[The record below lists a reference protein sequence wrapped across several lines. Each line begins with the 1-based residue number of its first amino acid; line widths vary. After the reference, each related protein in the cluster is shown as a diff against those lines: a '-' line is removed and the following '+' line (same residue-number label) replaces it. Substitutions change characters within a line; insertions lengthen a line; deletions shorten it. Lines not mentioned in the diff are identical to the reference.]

1 MPKNTVFLE
10 RSQTRTAQSSGKQA
24 NNDAPVRV
32 IKNHNIL
39 YTELTLFSVLLF
51 FLLYLFQV
59 FGGDEDQVKAA
70 RLITE
75 KPVVAM
81 SGRGGC
87 GKTFVV
93 SKVLSKALEVK
104 KRRVME
110 ELEADL
116 EGADMTP
123 DADNDV
129 SSSPDLIAQSTKD
142 SDCRSDAVEYKVKL
156 DFKCDPTTSDTDP
169 VPLVNEESSSEMK
182 VKAHKLKTM
191 LKEIEDEVLLTAP
204 TGKAASIL
212 GKRTKLPS
220 YTLHSVI
227 YSFQHWKE
235 KGKDDWKF
243 SKVRLLVCDECSLIP
258 VRVFSKLVGVLKAS
272 AQLQQVIL
280 LGDVL
285 QLPSI
290 EPGNFLAD
298 IYQALTKH
306 GVSIT
311 LNTNHRADSELIVE
325 NAIEISNRQKPL
337 FDPTRGFYTVEYQ
350 PKQNDVDEEA
360 NKITQVVKDVLK
372 GKEKSF
378 VLPNPDSSQFIAF
391 RRNDCNIINELCA
404 LHYSDHPIK
413 DERGKPNFQI
423 GDKVCVRRNTECLD
437 EYEDVVVKLVNGEIF
452 FIKGIVEWRDNRN
465 RKVSK
470 FSLDNGEKIMKID
483 FKYLRAAKLSHAW
496 ARTIHTFQV
505 TIQ

>member
-1 MPKNTVFLE
+1 M
-10 RSQTRTAQSSGKQA
+10 
-24 NNDAPVRV
+24 RV
-32 IKNHNIL
+32 IVNHNI
-39 YTELTLFSVLLF
+39 YCTEFIFSVLI
-51 FLLYLFQV
+51 LLYLFKV

-70 RLITE
+70 KLITE

-93 SKVLSKALEVK
+93 TKVLSKALEVK
-104 KRRVME
+104 KKRVME
-110 ELEADL
+110 EHEAGLD
-116 EGADMTP
+116 GADITP
-123 DADNDV
+123 NAGSDIA
-129 SSSPDLIAQSTKD
+129 SSPDLNVQSTED
-142 SDCRSDAVEYKVKL
+142 SDCRSDPDGYKVKL
-156 DFKCDPTTSDTDP
+156 DLKCDPGTSDTDP
-169 VPLVNEESSSEMK
+169 VPLVNEESSSESK
-182 VKAHKLKTM
+182 VKGRKLEAKLKA
-191 LKEIEDEVLLTAP
+191 IDDEVLLTAP

-220 YTLHSVI
+220 HTLHSVI
-227 YSFQHWKE
+227 YSFQHWNE
-235 KGKDDWKF
+235 NGQDDWKF
-243 SKVRLLVCDECSLIP
+243 SKVHLLVCDECSLIP
-258 VRVFSKLVGVLKAS
+258 VRVFAKLVSILKAS

-298 IYQALTKH
+298 IYQALMKH

-325 NAIEISNRQKPL
+325 NAVKISNQQMPL
-337 FDPTRGFYTVEYQ
+337 FDQARGFCSVEYQ
-350 PKQNDVDEEA
+350 PKRNDADDEA

-372 GKEKSF
+372 RKEKSF
-378 VLPNPDSSQFIAF
+378 VLPDPDASQFIAF

-404 LHYSDHPIK
+404 LHYNDHPIK
-413 DERGKPNFQI
+413 DERGKPKFQI
-423 GDKVCVRRNTECLD
+423 GDKVCVRRNVECLD

-452 FIKGIVEWRDNRN
+452 FIKGIVEGIDNRN
-465 RKVSK
+465 RKVAK

-505 TIQ
+505 QCNKSSL

>member
-1 MPKNTVFLE
+1 M
-10 RSQTRTAQSSGKQA
+10 
-24 NNDAPVRV
+24 RV

-39 YTELTLFSVLLF
+39 YCTEYFFVL
-51 FLLYLFQV
+51 FLLYLSQV
-59 FGGDEDQVKAA
+59 FGGDDDQAKAA

-75 KPVVAM
+75 KPVVVM

-93 SKVLSKALEVK
+93 SKVLSKAVEVK
-104 KRRVME
+104 KRMVME
-110 ELEADL
+110 EYEADL
-116 EGADMTP
+116 EGADITP
-123 DADNDV
+123 DAGNDV
-129 SSSPDLIAQSTKD
+129 TSSPDLDRNAQSTKD
-142 SDCRSDAVEYKVKL
+142 SDCRSDTDGYKVK
-156 DFKCDPTTSDTDP
+156 CDPDTSDTDP
-169 VPLVNEESSSEMK
+169 VPMVNEDSSSEMK
-182 VKAHKLKTM
+182 VEAGELKTK
-191 LKEIEDEVLLTAP
+191 LEEIEEEVLLTAP

-212 GKRTKLPS
+212 GKRTKLPAH
-220 YTLHSVI
+220 TLHSVI

-243 SKVRLLVCDECSLIP
+243 SKVRLLVCDECSLVS
-258 VRVFSKLVGVLKAS
+258 VRVFAKLISILRAG

-306 GVSIT
+306 GVAVT

-325 NAIEISNRQKPL
+325 NAIKISKQQKPL
-337 FDPTRGFYTVEYQ
+337 FDQARGFCSVEYE
-350 PKQNDVDEEA
+350 PKRNDADDEA
-360 NKITQVVKDVLK
+360 NKITRVVKNVIK
-372 GKEKSF
+372 GQEKSF
-378 VLPNPDSSQFIAF
+378 VLPNPDVSQFIAF

-404 LHYSDHPIK
+404 LNYNNHPIK
-413 DERGKPNFQI
+413 DERGKPSFKI
-423 GDKVCVRRNTECLD
+423 GDKVCVRHNAECLD
-437 EYEDVVVKLVNGEIF
+437 EYEDEVVKLVNGEIF
-452 FIKGIVEWRDNRN
+452 FIKDIVEWIDNRN

-483 FKYLRAAKLSHAW
+483 FKSLRTAKLSHAW

>member
-1 MPKNTVFLE
+1 
-10 RSQTRTAQSSGKQA
+10 
-24 NNDAPVRV
+24 
-32 IKNHNIL
+32 
-39 YTELTLFSVLLF
+39 
-51 FLLYLFQV
+51 
-59 FGGDEDQVKAA
+59 
-70 RLITE
+70 
-75 KPVVAM
+75 M

-93 SKVLSKALEVK
+93 SKVLSKSLEVK

-110 ELEADL
+110 EYEVNLD
-116 EGADMTP
+116 
-123 DADNDV
+123 DADIAADAGV
-129 SSSPDLIAQSTKD
+129 ASSLDLNAQSTED
-142 SDCRSDAVEYKVKL
+142 SDCRSDTDGYKVKL
-156 DFKCDPTTSDTDP
+156 DLKCDPGTRDSDP
-169 VPLVNEESSSEMK
+169 VPLVSEESSCESRVE
-182 VKAHKLKTM
+182 ALKLKTK
-191 LKEIEDEVLLTAP
+191 LEEIEGEVLLTAP

-227 YSFQHWKE
+227 YSFQHWNE
-235 KGKDDWKF
+235 NDGQDDWKF

-258 VRVFSKLVGVLKAS
+258 VRVFAKLVSVLKES

-298 IYQALTKH
+298 IFQALMKH
-306 GVSIT
+306 GVAIA

-325 NAIEISNRQKPL
+325 NAIKISNQQMPL
-337 FDPTRGFYTVEYQ
+337 FHQARGFWSVEYQ
-350 PKQNDVDEEA
+350 PKRNYADDEA
-360 NKITQVVKDVLK
+360 NKITRVVKDVLQ
-372 GKEKSF
+372 GKEEAF
-378 VLPNPDSSQFIAF
+378 VLPEPDKSQFIAF

-404 LHYSDHPIK
+404 LHYNNHPVK

-423 GDKVCVRRNTECLD
+423 GDKVCVRRNVECVD
-437 EYEDVVVKLVNGEIF
+437 EYENVVVKLVNGEIF
-452 FIKGIVEWRDNRN
+452 FIKEIVEWIDNRN

-483 FKYLRAAKLSHAW
+483 FRYLRAAKLSHAW

-505 TIQ
+505 TMQ

>member
-1 MPKNTVFLE
+1 M
-10 RSQTRTAQSSGKQA
+10 
-24 NNDAPVRV
+24 
-32 IKNHNIL
+32 
-39 YTELTLFSVLLF
+39 
-51 FLLYLFQV
+51 
-59 FGGDEDQVKAA
+59 
-70 RLITE
+70 
-75 KPVVAM
+75 VVM

-104 KRRVME
+104 KRKIME
-110 ELEADL
+110 EHEADL
-116 EGADMTP
+116 KGAGITP
-123 DADNDV
+123 GTGNDV
-129 SSSPDLIAQSTKD
+129 TFSLDLNQNAQSTKKSD
-142 SDCRSDAVEYKVKL
+142 SDCRSDTDGCKVKL
-156 DFKCDPTTSDTDP
+156 DFKCDPDSSDTDP

-182 VKAHKLKTM
+182 VKAHKLETK

-227 YSFQHWKE
+227 YSFQRWKE
-235 KGKDDWKF
+235 KGEDALWKF
-243 SKVRLLVCDECSLIP
+243 SKVHLLVCDECSLIS
-258 VRVFSKLVGVLKAS
+258 VRVFAKLISILKES

-280 LGDVL
+280 LGDAL

-325 NAIEISNRQKPL
+325 NAIRISNRQKPL
-337 FDPTRGFYTVEYQ
+337 FDQARGFCSVEYQ
-350 PKQNDVDEEA
+350 PKQADANDEA
-360 NKITQVVKDVLK
+360 NKITRVVKDVLE

-378 VLPNPDSSQFIAF
+378 VLPDPDASQFIAF

-404 LHYSDHPIK
+404 LHYNNHPIK
-413 DERGKPNFQI
+413 NVGGKPNFQK
-423 GDKVCVRRNTECLD
+423 GDKICVRRNAECLD
-437 EYEDVVVKLVNGEIF
+437 ENEDVVVKLVNGEIF
-452 FIKGIVEWRDNRN
+452 FIKDIVEGIDNRN

-470 FSLDNGEKIMKID
+470 FILDNGEKIMKID
-483 FKYLRAAKLSHAW
+483 FKSLRAAKLSHAW

>member
-1 MPKNTVFLE
+1 MV
-10 RSQTRTAQSSGKQA
+10 
-24 NNDAPVRV
+24 
-32 IKNHNIL
+32 
-39 YTELTLFSVLLF
+39 VL
-51 FLLYLFQV
+51 
-59 FGGDEDQVKAA
+59 
-70 RLITE
+70 
-75 KPVVAM
+75 

-104 KRRVME
+104 QRRIME
-110 ELEADL
+110 EHEACVD
-116 EGADMTP
+116 GADIITP
-123 DADNDV
+123 DAGNDIA
-129 SSSPDLIAQSTKD
+129 SSPDLDAQSTQD
-142 SDCRSDAVEYKVKL
+142 SDYSDTDGYKVKL
-156 DFKCDPTTSDTDP
+156 DLKCVPSTSDTDP
-169 VPLVNEESSSEMK
+169 VLLVNDESSSESK
-182 VKAHKLKTM
+182 TNDEFKTKLK
-191 LKEIEDEVLLTAP
+191 KIEDEVLLTAP
-204 TGKAASIL
+204 TGKAASLL

-227 YSFQHWKE
+227 YSFQHWKD

-258 VRVFSKLVGVLKAS
+258 VRVFSKLISILNAS

-325 NAIEISNRQKPL
+325 NAIRISNQRMPL
-337 FDPTRGFYTVEYQ
+337 FDQARGFCSVEYE
-350 PKQNDVDEEA
+350 PKRNDADDEA
-360 NKITQVVKDVLK
+360 NKITRVVREILQ
-372 GKEKSF
+372 GKERSF
-378 VLPNPDSSQFIAF
+378 VLPDPTASQFIAF
-391 RRNDCNIINELCA
+391 RRKDCHIINELCA
-404 LHYSDHPIK
+404 VHYNKHSIK

-423 GDKVCVRRNTECLD
+423 GDKVCVRCNAECLD
-437 EYEDVVVKLVNGEIF
+437 EHEDEVVKLVNGEIF
-452 FIKGIVEWRDNRN
+452 FIKDIVEWIDNRN

-470 FSLDNGEKIMKID
+470 FSLDNGKRIMKID
-483 FKYLRAAKLSHAW
+483 LKHLRDAKLGHAW

-505 TIQ
+505 TVQKILHIKS

>member
-1 MPKNTVFLE
+1 M
-10 RSQTRTAQSSGKQA
+10 
-24 NNDAPVRV
+24 
-32 IKNHNIL
+32 
-39 YTELTLFSVLLF
+39 
-51 FLLYLFQV
+51 LYLFQV
-59 FGGDEDQVKAA
+59 FGGDGDQAKAA

-75 KPVVAM
+75 KPVVVM

-104 KRRVME
+104 KRRVLE
-110 ELEADL
+110 EHGADL
-116 EGADMTP
+116 EGSDITP
-123 DADNDV
+123 DAGNDV
-129 SSSPDLIAQSTKD
+129 TSSPELDQNAQSTKD
-142 SDCRSDAVEYKVKL
+142 SDCRSDTDGYRVK
-156 DFKCDPTTSDTDP
+156 FDPDTSDTDP
-169 VPLVNEESSSEMK
+169 VPLVNEESSSEVEME
-182 VKAHKLKTM
+182 AGELKTK
-191 LKEIEDEVLLTAP
+191 LEEIEDEVLLTAP

-212 GKRTKLPS
+212 GKQTKQPA

-243 SKVRLLVCDECSLIP
+243 SKVRLLVCDECSLVS
-258 VRVFSKLVGVLKAS
+258 VRVFAKLISILNAF

-306 GVSIT
+306 GVAIT
-311 LNTNHRADSELIVE
+311 LKTNHRADSELIVQ
-325 NAIEISNRQKPL
+325 NAIKISIQQKPL
-337 FDPTRGFYTVEYQ
+337 FDQARGFCSVEYD
-350 PKQNDVDEEA
+350 PKRNDASDEA

-372 GKEKSF
+372 GQGKSF
-378 VLPNPDSSQFIAF
+378 VLPNPDASQFIAF

-404 LHYSDHPIK
+404 LHYNEHSIK

-423 GDKVCVRRNTECLD
+423 GDKVCVRRNAECLD
-437 EYEDVVVKLVNGEIF
+437 ENEDVPVVVKLVNGEIF
-452 FIKGIVEWRDNRN
+452 FIKDIVEGIDNRN

-483 FKYLRAAKLSHAW
+483 YKSLRAAKLSHAW

>member
-1 MPKNTVFLE
+1 MV
-10 RSQTRTAQSSGKQA
+10 
-24 NNDAPVRV
+24 
-32 IKNHNIL
+32 
-39 YTELTLFSVLLF
+39 VL
-51 FLLYLFQV
+51 
-59 FGGDEDQVKAA
+59 
-70 RLITE
+70 
-75 KPVVAM
+75 

-104 KRRVME
+104 QRRIME
-110 ELEADL
+110 EHEACVD
-116 EGADMTP
+116 GADIITP
-123 DADNDV
+123 DAGNDIA
-129 SSSPDLIAQSTKD
+129 SSPDLDAQSTQD
-142 SDCRSDAVEYKVKL
+142 SDYSDTDGYKVKL
-156 DFKCDPTTSDTDP
+156 DLKCVPSTSDTDP
-169 VPLVNEESSSEMK
+169 VLLVNDESSSESK
-182 VKAHKLKTM
+182 TNDEFKTKLK
-191 LKEIEDEVLLTAP
+191 KIEDEVLLTAP
-204 TGKAASIL
+204 TGKAASLL

-227 YSFQHWKE
+227 YSFQHWKD
-235 KGKDDWKF
+235 KGKDNWKF

-258 VRVFSKLVGVLKAS
+258 VRVFSKLISILNAS

-325 NAIEISNRQKPL
+325 NAIRISNQRMPL
-337 FDPTRGFYTVEYQ
+337 FDQARGFCSVKYQ
-350 PKQNDVDEEA
+350 SKQNDVDDEA
-360 NKITQVVKDVLK
+360 NKITRVVRDVLE
-372 GKEKSF
+372 GKERSF
-378 VLPNPDSSQFIAF
+378 VLPDPTASQFIAF
-391 RRNDCNIINELCA
+391 RRKDCHIINELCA
-404 LHYSDHPIK
+404 VHYNKHSIK

-423 GDKVCVRRNTECLD
+423 GDKVCVRCNAECLD
-437 EYEDVVVKLVNGEIF
+437 EHEDEVVKLVNGEIF
-452 FIKGIVEWRDNRN
+452 FIKDIVEWIDNRN

-470 FSLDNGEKIMKID
+470 FSLDNGKRIMKID
-483 FKYLRAAKLSHAW
+483 LKHLRDAKLGHAW

-505 TIQ
+505 TVQKILHIKS

>member
-1 MPKNTVFLE
+1 MV
-10 RSQTRTAQSSGKQA
+10 
-24 NNDAPVRV
+24 
-32 IKNHNIL
+32 
-39 YTELTLFSVLLF
+39 VL
-51 FLLYLFQV
+51 
-59 FGGDEDQVKAA
+59 
-70 RLITE
+70 
-75 KPVVAM
+75 

-104 KRRVME
+104 QRRIME
-110 ELEADL
+110 EHEACVD
-116 EGADMTP
+116 GADIITP
-123 DADNDV
+123 DAGNDIA
-129 SSSPDLIAQSTKD
+129 SSPDLDAQSTQD
-142 SDCRSDAVEYKVKL
+142 SDYRSDTDGYKVKL
-156 DFKCDPTTSDTDP
+156 DLKCVPSTSDTDP
-169 VPLVNEESSSEMK
+169 VLLVNDESSSESK
-182 VKAHKLKTM
+182 TNDEFKTKLK
-191 LKEIEDEVLLTAP
+191 KIEDEVLLTAP
-204 TGKAASIL
+204 TGKAASLL

-227 YSFQHWKE
+227 YSFQHWKD

-258 VRVFSKLVGVLKAS
+258 VRVFSKLISILNAS

-325 NAIEISNRQKPL
+325 NSIRISNQRMPL
-337 FDPTRGFYTVEYQ
+337 FDQARGFCSVEYE
-350 PKQNDVDEEA
+350 PKRNDADDEA
-360 NKITQVVKDVLK
+360 NKITRVVREILQ
-372 GKEKSF
+372 GKERSF
-378 VLPNPDSSQFIAF
+378 VLPDPTASQFIAF
-391 RRNDCNIINELCA
+391 RRKDCHIINELCA
-404 LHYSDHPIK
+404 VHYNKHSIK

-423 GDKVCVRRNTECLD
+423 GDKVCVRCNAECLD
-437 EYEDVVVKLVNGEIF
+437 EHEDEVVKLVNGEIF
-452 FIKGIVEWRDNRN
+452 FIKDIVEWIDNRN

-470 FSLDNGEKIMKID
+470 FSLDNGKRIMKID
-483 FKYLRAAKLSHAW
+483 LKHLRDAKLGHAW

-505 TIQ
+505 TVQKILHIKS